1 MTKGTRRVKYPDP
14 NRNKRRCLIAIVV
27 VVIVALTALLW
38 RLSADER
45 VVTFPYFVEGDKIEV
60 TSLFQYSGP
69 NPDCGEE
76 AGEDIAALSVTN
88 RSGKH
93 VTQETLTLKLAT
105 GEKLVFEIQDLPANE
120 TAWVFAS
127 DNTSCA
133 QDAQVTSLRSS
144 ARMESDDQ
152 LMSDKVAV
160 SIEETTVTLT
170 NLTSEDLP
178 GLTVFCHTRFDD
190 AFFGGLVYS
199 YPVDNLPAGESVT
212 IQAEDCYLGEAAVV
226 RIAQES

>member
-1 MTKGTRRVKYPDP
+1 MSKGTKRVKYPDP
-14 NRNKRRCLIAIVV
+14 NRKKRRCLIAIVV
-27 VVIVALTALLW
+27 VIIVALTALLW

-45 VVTFPYFVEGDKIEV
+45 VVTFPYFVEGDKIEI
-60 TSLFQYSGP
+60 TTLFQYSGP

-76 AGEDIAALSVTN
+76 MGEDIASLSVTN

-127 DNTSCA
+127 DNASCT
-133 QDAQVTSLRSS
+133 QDAEVTSLRST
-144 ARMESDDQ
+144 ARMVSEDQ
-152 LMSDKVAV
+152 LMSDKIAV
-160 SIEETTVTLT
+160 HVEETAVTLT
-170 NLTSEDLP
+170 NLTAEDLP
-178 GLTVFCHTRFDD
+178 GLTVYCHTRFDD
-190 AFFGGLVYS
+190 AFFGGSVYS

-212 IQAEDCYLGEAAVV
+212 IQAEDCYLGEAVVV
-226 RIAQES
+226 RIAQAS